1 MAKPKFHWADV
12 ALGAV
17 VSLVVLFIFWMQW
30 AEGLE
35 GKLYD
40 IRARLRA
47 GAKTAEN
54 VVLVGI
60 DDDSIRQ
67 IGRWPWPRSYM
78 AEMVDQLAEAQA
90 KVIGLDIFFSDAELN
105 PGLVEVRKIK
115 DEYASKVGG
124 AGGGGRTVVKAGQE
138 LTAEDLARAAARA
151 TASAKSGAAKE
162 FVGILD
168 SAEKRLDNDARLDDS
183 LALAQNAVLPMYF
196 TLGQPI
202 GKVDKPIP
210 EDVAK
215 NFIANVK
222 SDGSVTATQ
231 DFTPPFERFAKVAKA
246 IGQANLTPS
255 PDGVQRVVPLVVD
268 FNGKLFPSFSLQA
281 LRAFYN
287 LESDD
292 YRYTPGKELV
302 LGRAHIP
309 VDSQGRMLVDYAKLD
324 NLTGVKFSDVRN
336 KKVPPEVFNGKIVLI
351 GMIATGGGDLYTS
364 PVGTQFPGMAIQAN
378 VIQNIINGQ
387 YLIRPEWAG
396 KVELALLIVF
406 ALFVSLA
413 IPHMKAGHSAIIA
426 IVLLALSIGGGI
438 YLFTA
443 YGYWLKMAYP
453 AIMLVAGYTV
463 VVSKRYLVTEKR
475 TEVLEGES
483 AETNKMLGLSFQ
495 GQGML
500 DMAFEKFR
508 KCPVDDSMK
517 DVLYG
522 LALDFERKRQFNK
535 AVQVYEH
542 IGTVDKNFK
551 DIADRSQKLRI
562 AGETVILGGRG
573 GMRGG
578 ADSTV
583 LVQGGGVSELAKPTL
598 GRYEVIKELGKGAMG
613 TVYLG
618 KDPKINREVAIK
630 TLRFEDEFDAAD
642 TKTMKE
648 RFFREAESAGRLVH
662 PNIVTIYDAG
672 DDGDISYIAMEL
684 LSGSDLKD
692 YTAKNK
698 LLPVNET
705 LETIAK
711 VADALDYAH
720 SQNVVHR
727 DIKPANIMRLKDG
740 KIKVTDFGIARIT
753 SQSKTATGTVMGTP
767 SYMSPEQLA
776 GAKVD
781 GRADLFSLGV
791 TMYELL
797 TGEKPFT
804 GETVATLMYRI
815 ANAPHAPIEQARA
828 DLPLGCHTI
837 VDKSLEKDPNKRY
850 QRGSEMAADIRALLA
865 KAATAGA

>member
-1 MAKPKFHWADV
+1 MAKPKFHWADC
-12 ALGAV
+12 ALGAGI
-17 VSLVVLFIFWMQW
+17 SILVLLVFWMQW

-40 IRARLRA
+40 MRAKLRAR
-47 GAKTAEN
+47 AKTAES
-54 VVLVGI
+54 VVLVGV
-60 DDDSIRQ
+60 DDDSINA

-90 KVIGLDIFFSDAELN
+90 KVIGVDIFFREAELN
-105 PGLVEVRKIK
+105 PGLQEVRNIK
-115 DEYASKVGG
+115 EEYATRKGG
-124 AGGGGRTVVKAGQE
+124 VAGASASEAVKAS
-138 LTAEDLARAAARA
+138 LK
-151 TASAKSGAAKE
+151 AKSGAEQE

-168 SAEKRLDNDARLDDS
+168 AAEKRLDNDARLEDS
-183 LALAQNAVLPMYF
+183 LALAQNIVLPMYF
-196 TLGQPI
+196 TEGQPM

-210 EDVAK
+210 EEVAK
-215 NFIANVK
+215 NFVANLK
-222 SDGSVTATQ
+222 SDGSVTPTQ
-231 DFTPPFERFAKVAKA
+231 DFIPPLDRFAKVAKA
-246 IGQANLTPS
+246 IGEANLTPS
-255 PDGVQRVVPLVVD
+255 SDGVQRAVPLVMD
-268 FNGKLFPSFSLQA
+268 FNGRLFPSFALQC
-281 LRAFYN
+281 LRAYYN

-309 VDSQGRMLVDYAKLD
+309 VDAQGRMLVDYASLH
-324 NLTGVKFSDVRN
+324 NLNAFKFSDVRN
-336 KKVPPEVFNGKIVLI
+336 KKIPPEAFAGKIVLI
-351 GMIATGGGDLYTS
+351 GMMATGGGDLYTS
-364 PVGTQFPGMAIQAN
+364 PVGTQFPGMAIHAN
-378 VIQNIINGQ
+378 VIQNVINGS

-396 KVELALLIVF
+396 KAELALLVLF

-413 IPHMKAGHSAIIA
+413 IPHMKAGISAIIA
-426 IVLLALSIGGGI
+426 VVLLALTIGGGI
-438 YLFTA
+438 YLFTS
-443 YGYWLKMAYP
+443 YGYWLKMTYP
-453 AIMLVAGYTV
+453 ALMLVAGYTV

-535 AVQVYEH
+535 AVQVFEH
-542 IGTVDKNFK
+542 IATVDKGFK
-551 DIADRSQKLRI
+551 DIAERSQKLRI
-562 AGETVILGGRG
+562 AGETIILGGRG
-573 GMRGG
+573 GMKGGG

-583 LVQGGGVSELAKPTL
+583 LVQGGVSDLAKPTL
-598 GRYEVIKELGKGAMG
+598 GRYEVMKELGKGAMG
-613 TVYLG
+613 VVYLG

-630 TLRFEDEFDAAD
+630 TLRFEDEFDPQDMKA
-642 TKTMKE
+642 MKE

-684 LSGSDLKD
+684 LSGCDLKD
-692 YTAKNK
+692 YTAKDK

-705 LETIAK
+705 LEIIAK

-727 DIKPANIMRLKDG
+727 DIKPANIMKLKDG

-776 GAKVD
+776 GSKVD

-791 TMYELL
+791 TLYELL

-815 ANAPHAPIEQARA
+815 ANAPHPPIEQARA
-828 DLPLGCHTI
+828 GLPPGCREIIDHA
-837 VDKSLEKDPNKRY
+837 LEKDPNKRY
-850 QRGSEMAADIRALLA
+850 QRGADLAKDIRALVA
-865 KAATAGA
+865 KGAGAGA

>member
-1 MAKPKFHWADV
+1 MAKPKFHWTDV

-17 VSLVVLFIFWMQW
+17 VSILVLLVFWMQW

-35 GKLYD
+35 GKLFD
-40 IRARLRA
+40 MRAKLRARP
-47 GAKTAEN
+47 KTAEN

-105 PGLVEVRKIK
+105 PGLQEVRKIK
-115 DEYASKVGG
+115 EEYAAKVGG
-124 AGGGGRTVVKAGQE
+124 AGAGGGKAVKAGAE
-138 LTAEDLARAAARA
+138 ITAADLAREAARA

-162 FVGILD
+162 FVEILD
-168 SAEKRLDNDARLDDS
+168 SADKRLDNDAHLEDS

-196 TLGQPI
+196 ALGTPM

-210 EDVAK
+210 EEIAK
-215 NFIANVK
+215 NFVANVK
-222 SDGSVTATQ
+222 SDGSVVATQ
-231 DFTPPFERFAKVAKA
+231 DFTPPYERFAKVAKA

-255 PDGVQRVVPLVVD
+255 PDGVQREVPLVVD
-268 FNGKLFPSFSLQA
+268 FNGKLFPSFALQC

-292 YRYTPGKELV
+292 YRFTPGKELV

-309 VDSQGRMLVDYAKLD
+309 VDSQGRMLVDYAKLE

-336 KKVPPEVFNGKIVLI
+336 KKIPPEVFNGKIVLI

-364 PVGTQFPGMAIQAN
+364 PVGTQFPGMAIHAN

-396 KVELALLIVF
+396 KAELALLILF

-426 IVLLALSIGGGI
+426 VVLLALVIGGGI

-453 AIMLVAGYTV
+453 ALMLVAGYTV

-517 DVLYG
+517 DVLYV

-535 AVQVYEH
+535 AVQVFEH
-542 IGTVDKNFK
+542 IATVDKNFK
-551 DIADRSQKLRI
+551 DIAERSQKLRI
-562 AGETVILGGRG
+562 AGETIIRGGRG
-573 GMRGG
+573 GMKGG
-578 ADSTV
+578 GDSTV
-583 LVQGGGVSELAKPTL
+583 LVQGGGVSDLAKPTL
-598 GRYEVIKELGKGAMG
+598 GRYEVLKELGKGAMG
-613 TVYLG
+613 VVYLG

-630 TLRFEDEFDAAD
+630 TLRFQDEFEPSDMKA
-642 TKTMKE
+642 MKE

-684 LSGSDLKD
+684 LSGTDLKD
-692 YTAKNK
+692 YTGKDK
-698 LLPVNET
+698 LLPVAET
-705 LETIAK
+705 LETMAK

-804 GETVATLMYRI
+804 GDTVATLMYRI
-815 ANAPHAPIEQARA
+815 ANAPHPPIEQARA
-828 DLPLGCHTI
+828 DLPLGCRAVI
-837 VDKSLEKDPNKRY
+837 DRALEKDPNKRY
-850 QRGSEMAADIRALLA
+850 QRGSEMAADLRALLTM
-865 KAATAGA
+865 AARAGV

>member
-1 MAKPKFHWADV
+1 M
-12 ALGAV
+12 
-17 VSLVVLFIFWMQW
+17 
-30 AEGLE
+30 
-35 GKLYD
+35 
-40 IRARLRA
+40 
-47 GAKTAEN
+47 
-54 VVLVGI
+54 
-60 DDDSIRQ
+60 
-67 IGRWPWPRSYM
+67 
-78 AEMVDQLAEAQA
+78 
-90 KVIGLDIFFSDAELN
+90 
-105 PGLVEVRKIK
+105 
-115 DEYASKVGG
+115 
-124 AGGGGRTVVKAGQE
+124 
-138 LTAEDLARAAARA
+138 
-151 TASAKSGAAKE
+151 
-162 FVGILD
+162 
-168 SAEKRLDNDARLDDS
+168 
-183 LALAQNAVLPMYF
+183 
-196 TLGQPI
+196 
-202 GKVDKPIP
+202 
-210 EDVAK
+210 
-215 NFIANVK
+215 
-222 SDGSVTATQ
+222 TATQ

-364 PVGTQFPGMAIQAN
+364 PVGTQFPGMAIHAN

-396 KVELALLIVF
+396 KAELALLIVF

-535 AVQVYEH
+535 AVQVFEH

-573 GMRGG
+573 GMKGG

-598 GRYEVIKELGKGAMG
+598 GRYEVLKELGKGAMG

-630 TLRFEDEFDAAD
+630 TLRFEDEFDPAD
-642 TKTMKE
+642 TKAMKE

-720 SQNVVHR
+720 TQNVVHR
-727 DIKPANIMRLKDG
+727 DIKPANIMLLKDG

-804 GETVATLMYRI
+804 GETRGDPDV
-815 ANAPHAPIEQARA
+815 PHRQCAASRPSSRRAPICRWVAAPSWTSLWRKTRTSGTSGAARWRRTSA
-828 DLPLGCHTI
+828 RCSP
-837 VDKSLEKDPNKRY
+837 RQQ
-850 QRGSEMAADIRALLA
+850 QRERKNEFPVSSF
-865 KAATAGA
+865 

>member
-1 MAKPKFHWADV
+1 MAKPKFHWTDV
-12 ALGAV
+12 VLGVA
-17 VSLVVLFIFWMQW
+17 VSLVVLLVFWMQW

-35 GKLYD
+35 GKLFD
-40 IRARLRA
+40 MRAKLRAR
-47 GAKTAEN
+47 AKTAEN

-78 AEMVDQLAEAQA
+78 ASMIDQLSEAQA
-90 KVIGLDIFFSDAELN
+90 KVVGLDIFFSDAELN
-105 PGLVEVRKIK
+105 PGLDEVRKIK
-115 DEYASKVGG
+115 AEYEDKM
-124 AGGGGRTVVKAGQE
+124 AGGKAPQAG
-138 LTAEDLARAAARA
+138 AAAI
-151 TASAKSGAAKE
+151 AAKAKTGAEQE

-168 SAEKRLDNDARLDDS
+168 ASEKRLDNDAHLEDS

-196 TLGQPI
+196 SLGQPI
-202 GKVDKPIP
+202 GKIDKPVP
-210 EDVAK
+210 EEIAK
-215 NFIANVK
+215 NFIAYVK
-222 SDGSVTATQ
+222 SDGNVTASTN
-231 DFTPPFERFAKVAKA
+231 FTPPFGRFAKVAAA

-255 PDGVQRVVPLVVD
+255 PDGVQREVPLVVD
-268 FNGKLFPSFSLQA
+268 FNGRLFPSFALQC
-281 LRAFYN
+281 LRAYYG
-287 LESDD
+287 LQSDD
-292 YRYTPGKELV
+292 YRFVPGKELV

-309 VDSQGRMLVDYAKLD
+309 VDPQGRMLVDYAKLE
-324 NLTGVKFSDVRN
+324 NLTGVKFSDVLN
-336 KKVPPEVFNGKIVLI
+336 KKVPPDVFANKIVLI

-364 PVGTQFPGMAIQAN
+364 PVGTQFPGMAIHAN

-387 YLIRPEWAG
+387 YLIRPPWAPNA
-396 KVELALLIVF
+396 ELALLIVF

-413 IPHMKAGHSAIIA
+413 IPHMKASHSAIVA
-426 IVLLALSIGGGI
+426 VVLLAITVAGGI

-453 AIMLVAGYTV
+453 AIMLIAGYTV

-475 TEVLEGES
+475 KEVLEGES

-535 AVQVYEH
+535 AVQVFEH
-542 IGTVDKNFK
+542 IATVDKNFK
-551 DIADRSQKLRI
+551 DIAERSQKLRI
-562 AGETVILGGRG
+562 AGETVILGGRA
-573 GMRGG
+573 GMKAG

-583 LVQGGGVSELAKPTL
+583 LVQAGGVGDLAKPTL
-598 GRYEVIKELGKGAMG
+598 GRYEVMKELGKGAMG
-613 TVYLG
+613 IVYLG

-630 TLRFEDEFDAAD
+630 TLRFEDEFDPQDMKA
-642 TKTMKE
+642 MKE

-684 LSGSDLKD
+684 LSGNDLKD
-692 YTAKNK
+692 YTTKDK
-698 LLPVNET
+698 LLPVSET

-791 TMYELL
+791 TLYELL
-797 TGEKPFT
+797 SGEKPFT

-815 ANAPHAPIEQARA
+815 ANAPHPPIEQARA
-828 DLPLGCHTI
+828 DLPAGCRAI
-837 VDKSLEKDPNKRY
+837 VDRALEKDPNKRY

-865 KAATAGA
+865 KAARAGA

>member
-1 MAKPKFHWADV
+1 MAKPRFHWTDV

-17 VSLVVLFIFWMQW
+17 VSLVVLLVFWMQW

-35 GKLYD
+35 GKLFD
-40 IRARLRA
+40 MRAKLRAR
-47 GAKTAEN
+47 AKTAEN
-54 VVLVGI
+54 VVLIGI

-105 PGLVEVRKIK
+105 PGLQEVRRIK
-115 DEYASKVGG
+115 DDYAAKVGVG
-124 AGGGGRTVVKAGQE
+124 SGGSAVKAGQE
-138 LTAEDLARAAARA
+138 LTAADLARASAR
-151 TASAKSGAAKE
+151 AKSGAEKE
-162 FVGILD
+162 FVDILD
-168 SAEKRLDNDARLDDS
+168 QAEKRLDNDARLDDS

-196 TLGQPI
+196 TLGQPL
-202 GKVDKPIP
+202 GKVDKQIP
-210 EDVAK
+210 EDIAK

-222 SDGSVTATQ
+222 SDGSVVAAQ
-231 DFTPPFERFAKVAKA
+231 DFTPPYERFAKVAKA
-246 IGQANLTPS
+246 IGQSNLTPS
-255 PDGVQRVVPLVVD
+255 ADGVQREVPLVVD
-268 FNGKLFPSFSLQA
+268 FNGKLFPSFALQC

-292 YRYTPGKELV
+292 YRFTPGKELV

-324 NLTGVKFSDVRN
+324 SLTGVKFSDVRN
-336 KKVPPEVFNGKIVLI
+336 KKVPPEVFRDKIVLI

-364 PVGTQFPGMAIQAN
+364 PVGTQFPGMAIHAN

-387 YLIRPEWAG
+387 YLIRPPWAG
-396 KVELALLIVF
+396 TVELALLIVF

-426 IVLLALSIGGGI
+426 VVLLALSIGGGI

-443 YGYWLKMAYP
+443 NGYWLKMTYP
-453 AIMLVAGYTV
+453 ALMLVAGYTV

-535 AVQVYEH
+535 AVAVFEH
-542 IGTVDKNFK
+542 IATVDKKFK
-551 DIADRSQKLRI
+551 DIEERMQKLRI
-562 AGETVILGGRG
+562 AGETVILGGRA
-573 GMRGG
+573 GMKAG
-578 ADSTV
+578 ADATV
-583 LVQGGGVSELAKPTL
+583 LVQGGGVANLAKPTL
-598 GRYEVIKELGKGAMG
+598 GRYEVLKELGKGAMG
-613 TVYLG
+613 IVYLG

-630 TLRFEDEFDAAD
+630 TLRFEDEFDPAD
-642 TKTMKE
+642 MKGMKE

-684 LSGSDLKD
+684 LNGADLKD
-692 YTAKNK
+692 YTTKDK
-698 LLPVNET
+698 LLPVGET

-720 SQNVVHR
+720 AQNVVHR
-727 DIKPANIMRLKDG
+727 DIKPANIMRLNNG
-740 KIKVTDFGIARIT
+740 EIKVTDFGIARIT
-753 SQSKTATGTVMGTP
+753 SQSKTATGTIMGTP

-791 TMYELL
+791 TLYELL
-797 TGEKPFT
+797 SGEKPFT
-804 GETVATLMYRI
+804 GETVATLMFRI
-815 ANAPHAPIEQARA
+815 ANAPHPPIEQARA
-828 DLPLGCHTI
+828 DLPPGCREI
-837 VDKSLEKDPNKRY
+837 VDKALEKDPAKRY
-850 QRGSEMAADIRALLA
+850 QRGSEMAAELRALLA
-865 KAATAGA
+865 KARAAGA